1 MSGYRRS
8 KRRYGARVASASR
21 PYLSRRSK
29 AASVG
34 RLLSGSKRRQRTT
47 LTSKAKRS
55 KRLRSAVVANAKAL
69 DAVKR
74 REFGYWQTTNSVLT
88 GATEAE
94 HRGEPYRNLHA
105 QAPVLLHLNNLH
117 SHNGVGLAR
126 GETIPAE
133 QHGAAHL
140 LRALPIE
147 ETSTDGLVREF
158 DRPLTFSV
166 NGVLQKPK
174 RSGPHMYRQTP
185 TLTDDT
191 PSETPQQPPLIP
203 IPNGKKI
210 RWGGVDLQFKIEG
223 ALQNTQFDFYI
234 VQCNKERPM
243 AWDPWHQTVPLEAR
257 DVPAVLPYTIKDF
270 DDISH
275 SMYPKRIN
283 TKRYNVLS
291 HRRVFVNN
299 VNRVTGQT
307 GHNHLQ
313 ADNAKFALGN
323 TWGHIEGASGPHA
336 YVPTHLASTPA
347 SQFLRMSYKPNK
359 IMRPLKNFIGERID
373 NTVEQRGMFA
383 DANPKENATLG
394 TMSWDNFHPSANVW
408 LVMTTNH
415 ERIETPQTD
424 REVQLENLIWPD
436 GVHSTHFHN
445 AWQTAPTHNTGPVS
459 PAAADGVPPPYD
471 SNNQYY
477 GTNTREYYEL
487 LRTRMELD
495 EYRNPRIHIF
505 RRTWWQDEH
514 IPTEEGAAYACTE
527 AESKLK
533 PTVTPISETHAEA
546 KARTAAEKQNLY
558 DTWLNL
564 RRHIFDWKTAADGA
578 TYVTTDNDPQQWS
591 LTSGVGFSGLPAQ
604 LQQWVNDWVALSA
617 ILAWA
622 GMRGDPNNP
631 LDNMVRATRALYQ
644 AVRPTRA
651 TMRQWTMQ
659 PP

>member
-1 MSGYRRS
+1 MPGYRRS
-8 KRRYGARVASASR
+8 KRRYGRRVVSASR
-21 PYLSRRSK
+21 PYLSRRAK
-29 AASVG
+29 AQTAG
-34 RLLSGSKRRQRTT
+34 RILSGSKRRQRTT
-47 LTSKAKRS
+47 LASKAKRS
-55 KRLRSAVVANAKAL
+55 RRLRSAVVANAKAI
-69 DAVKR
+69 DAVKN

-88 GATEAE
+88 GATELE

-117 SHNGVGLAR
+117 SHNGAGLKH
-126 GETIPAE
+126 GETIAAE

-147 ETSTDGLVREF
+147 ETSSDGLVRQF

-191 PSETPQQPPLIP
+191 PSEIPEQPPLIP

-210 RWGGVDLQFKIEG
+210 RWGGVDLQFKIDG

-234 VQCNKERPM
+234 VQCNKETPM
-243 AWDPWHQTVPLEAR
+243 AWDPWHQTVPTAAR

-270 DDISH
+270 DDIHH

-291 HRRVFVNN
+291 HRRVYVNN

-307 GHNHLQ
+307 GHNHLLPG
-313 ADNAKFALGN
+313 NAKFALGN
-323 TWGHIEGASGPHA
+323 TWDHIEGATGPHA
-336 YVPTHLASTPA
+336 YVPTHPATTPA

-373 NTVEQRGMFA
+373 NTVEKRGMFA
-383 DANPKENATLG
+383 DANPTENATLG

-415 ERIETPQTD
+415 ERIETPKTA
-424 REVQLENLIWPD
+424 REILLEGVIWPS
-436 GVHSTHFHN
+436 GAYNNHAHN
-445 AWQTAPTHNTGPVS
+445 AWEKEPTHNTGPS
-459 PAAADGVPPPYD
+459 PPAAADGVPLPYD
-471 SNNQYY
+471 ADNPDN
-477 GTNTREYYEL
+477 GKNTREYYEL
-487 LRTRMELD
+487 MRQRMELD

-514 IPTEEGAAYACTE
+514 IPTEEGAAYAATE
-527 AESKLK
+527 AEAKLK
-533 PTVTPISETHAEA
+533 PAFTPLAETSSEV
-546 KARTAAEKQNLY
+546 KPRTSAEKENLY
-558 DTWLNL
+558 DQWRTL
-564 RRHIFDWKTAADGA
+564 RRTIHDWREQADPN

-591 LTSGVGFSGLPAQ
+591 LASGAGFTSLPAQ
-604 LQQWVNDWVALSA
+604 LQQWVTDWVGLTA
-617 ILAWA
+617 ILAL
-622 GMRGDPNNP
+622 GGLRGDPRNP
-631 LDNMVRATRALYQ
+631 LDTLVRATRAMYQ
-644 AVRPTRA
+644 VIRPTRG

-659 PP
+659 P

>member
-1 MSGYRRS
+1 MPGYRRS
-8 KRRYGARVASASR
+8 KRRHGARVASASR
-21 PYLSRRSK
+21 PYLSRGAK
-29 AASVG
+29 AEAVG
-34 RLLSGSKRRQRTT
+34 RLLSGSKRRQTT
-47 LTSKAKRS
+47 SLASKAKRS
-55 KRLRSAVVANAKAL
+55 KRLRSAVVANAKAI
-69 DAVKR
+69 DAVKQ

-88 GATEAE
+88 GATEVE

-117 SHNGVGLAR
+117 SHNGVGLGR
-126 GETIPAE
+126 GETIAAE

-147 ETSTDGLVREF
+147 AVSEDGLVRLF

-174 RSGPHMYRQTP
+174 RSGPHMYRQAP
-185 TLTDDT
+185 TTTDDT
-191 PSETPQQPPLIP
+191 PGELPQQPPLIP

-234 VQCNKERPM
+234 VQCNKEKPM
-243 AWDPWHQTVPLEAR
+243 AWDPWHQTVPLAAR

-270 DDISH
+270 DDIHH

-283 TKRYNVLS
+283 TKRYSVLQ

-307 GHNHLQ
+307 GHNHLTP
-313 ADNAKFALGN
+313 DNAKYALGN
-323 TWGHIEGASGPHA
+323 TWGHIPDATGPHA
-336 YVPTHLASTPA
+336 YAPTHRATTPA

-373 NTVEQRGMFA
+373 NTVEKRGMFA

-415 ERIETPQTD
+415 ERIETPQTA
-424 REVQLENLIWPD
+424 EEIQLEHDIWEYPNHTD
-436 GVHSTHFHN
+436 NT
-445 AWQTAPTHNTGPVS
+445 WEKTPTYNTGPSS
-459 PAAADGVPPPYD
+459 PAASDGVPLPAD
-471 SNNQYY
+471 ENNPDLGKNPRRYY
-477 GTNTREYYEL
+477 QLIRE
-487 LRTRMELD
+487 RMELD

-514 IPTEEGAAYACTE
+514 IPTEEGAAYACTDS
-527 AESKLK
+527 ESKLK
-533 PTVTPISETHAEA
+533 PTVTPIVETHAEA
-546 KARTAAEKQNLY
+546 KNRTAAEKETLY
-558 DTWLNL
+558 DQWRNL
-564 RRHIFDWKTAADGA
+564 RRLIHDWRSSDESGL
-578 TYVTTDNDPQQWS
+578 YVTTDNDPQQWS
-591 LTSGVGFSGLPAQ
+591 LTSGVGFSGLPAS
-604 LQQWVNDWVALSA
+604 LQNWITQWASLTAV
-617 ILAWA
+617 LAW
-622 GMRGDPNNP
+622 GGLRGDPRNP
-631 LDNMVRATRALYQ
+631 LDTMVRATRALYHQ
-644 AVRPTRA
+644 VRPTPEIR
-651 TMRQWTMQ
+651 RQWTMQ
-659 PP
+659 P